1 MKTILVLA
9 VFAVMAC
16 GGTTTPAPQAACA
29 STCSLDRPWILTVD
43 GTNSTATGILHLEN
57 GSPAHWIAQEA
68 NGLSCTYDVTLSGT
82 DTTAGSGTFAVQSA
96 DSEPTVGSNV
106 CGTMPATFSWVLDQC
121 NCVLSVTGSSFA
133 ASYY

>member
-29 STCSLDRPWILTVD
+29 STCDIARPWALSSD
-43 GTNSTATGILHLEN
+43 GDFARHLHLED
-57 GSPAHWIAQEA
+57 GSPAHWTEA
-68 NGLSCTYDVTLSGT
+68 EMNGLSCTYDVTLSSAADGLSGSA
-82 DTTAGSGTFAVQSA
+82 TAALTST
-96 DSEPTVGSNV
+96 DSEPTVGDNT
-106 CGTMPATFSWVLDQC
+106 CPALPSAFTYTLDQC